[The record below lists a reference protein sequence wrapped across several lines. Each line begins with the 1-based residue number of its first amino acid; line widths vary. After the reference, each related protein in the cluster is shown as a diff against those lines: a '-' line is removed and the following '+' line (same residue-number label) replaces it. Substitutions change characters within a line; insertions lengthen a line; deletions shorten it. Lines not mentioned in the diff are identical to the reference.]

1 MKISFVTFAD
11 HRYKPTLERIRTEAL
26 NMNVFDDIYVLSDLD
41 FDEEY
46 KTLFFKEKR
55 DKMYAFG
62 FYCWKS
68 WAVKSVMD
76 KMEDG
81 NFLVYAD
88 AGCIIN
94 NNGDNLLIKWLEKIS
109 VDNDFIAFQ
118 QKYAEEEYTK
128 EDVFQF
134 FKITHENNQIRKTG
148 QFFAGAFI
156 LRKNKSTAN
165 LVEKWFKLSNY
176 NFQLIDDSIICE
188 SSPNFLLP
196 RYDQSIISLLLKS
209 YEHLLSF
216 DMEDINDTLINR
228 TNSPIIVA
236 RKKRY
241 TIKGFFLTLPIRIVN
256 KLFKICLLRPPF
268 KFKR

>member
-11 HRYKPTLERIRTEAL
+11 HRYKPTLERIKAEAL
-26 NMNVFDDIYVLSDLD
+26 NLKIFNEVYILSDLD

-46 KTLFFKEKR
+46 KTLFFKEER

-68 WAVKSVMD
+68 WAVKSVME

-94 NNGDNLLIKWLEKIS
+94 NNGADLLIKWLEKIS
-109 VDNDFIAFQ
+109 IDNDFIAFQ
-118 QKYAEEEYTK
+118 QKYVEEKYTK
-128 EDVFQF
+128 EDVFLF
-134 FKITHENNQIRKTG
+134 FKIAHENSKIRKSG

-156 LRKNKSTAN
+156 LRKNKSTAK

-188 SSPNFLLP
+188 SSSNFIQP

-209 YEHLLSF
+209 YKHLLSF
-216 DMEDINDTLINR
+216 DIEEINDTLINR
-228 TNSPIIVA
+228 ANSPIIVA

-241 TIKGFFLTLPIRIVN
+241 TIRGFFLTLPIRVVN
-256 KLFKICLLRPPF
+256 KLFKMFLLKPPF